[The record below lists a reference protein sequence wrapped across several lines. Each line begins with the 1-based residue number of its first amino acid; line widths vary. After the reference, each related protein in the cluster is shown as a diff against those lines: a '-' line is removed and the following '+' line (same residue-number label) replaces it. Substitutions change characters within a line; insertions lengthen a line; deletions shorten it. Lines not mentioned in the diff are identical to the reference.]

1 MKATH
6 NPYNPGAGVPPP
18 ELAGRDSLVD
28 IARVAIARAKGGRP
42 AKSAIMLG
50 LRGVGKTVLLNAFE
64 AIAEEEGCQTA
75 LLEIDPGTP
84 LAQQLA
90 PQLQHILHRL
100 DRVKKAGNE
109 VQKAFGALR
118 SFASMFKATVGDV
131 DFGFAVTPATGD
143 LSIDLTDLF
152 VAIAE
157 AAKKRDT
164 AVILL
169 IDEIQYLQKDDLSA
183 LIMAMHKIAQRQ
195 LPLLL
200 FGGGLPQ
207 LAKLA
212 GDAKSYAE
220 RLFDYPPI
228 GPLDEAGARLALSA
242 PAEREGV
249 KYAKDALDY
258 VIEQTGRYPF
268 FLQVWGSHC
277 WDAAQ
282 KSPITLADA
291 KRASETAIA
300 ALDEGIFKVRLA
312 RLTERQKAYARA
324 MAEFGA
330 EPVNSSDVANA
341 MKLSLSQAAPIRDE
355 LIKKGMAYSPERGLI
370 GFTVPKFDEYMRRAM
385 PATKRKAAKT

>member
-6 NPYNPGAGVPPP
+6 NPYNPGAGVPPR
-18 ELAGRDSLVD
+18 ELAGRDELIES
-28 IARVAIARAKGGRP
+28 ARVAVIRAKDGRP
-42 AKSAIMLG
+42 AKSSIMLG

-64 AIAEEEGCQTA
+64 AIAEDNGCQTA
-75 LLEIDPGTP
+75 LLEIDPDKP

-100 DRVKKAGNE
+100 DRLKKAGADL
-109 VQKAFGALR
+109 QKAFGSLR
-118 SFASMFKATVGDV
+118 AFAAMFKATVADI
-131 DFGFAVTPATGD
+131 DFSLAGPAATGD
-143 LSIDLTDLF
+143 LSIDLTELF
-152 VAIAE
+152 VAIADS
-157 AAKKRDT
+157 AKKRDT
-164 AVILL
+164 AVVLL
-169 IDEIQYLQKDDLSA
+169 IDEIQYVQKGDLSA
-183 LIMAMHKIAQRQ
+183 LIMALHKISQRQ

-200 FGGGLPQ
+200 FGAGLPQ

-228 GPLDEAGARLALSA
+228 GPLTRDGAKLALA
-242 PAEREGV
+242 GPAEREGV
-249 KYAKDALDY
+249 KYSSDALDY
-258 VIEQTGRYPF
+258 VIEQTGGYPF

-277 WDAAQ
+277 WETAA

-291 KRASETAIA
+291 KKASVAATA

-312 RLTERQKAYARA
+312 RLTERQRSYARA
-324 MAEFGA
+324 MAEFGP

-341 MKLSLSQAAPIRDE
+341 LGLTLSQAAPIRDE

-370 GFTVPKFDEYMRRAM
+370 GFTVPKFDDYMRRTS
-385 PATKRKAAKT
+385 PAPKPAKKKA

>member
-18 ELAGRDSLVD
+18 ELTGRDAL
-28 IARVAIARAKGGRP
+28 IEAARVAIARAKAGRP

-50 LRGVGKTVLLNAFE
+50 LRGVGKTVLLNRFE
-64 AIAEEEGCQTA
+64 ALAEEEGCQTA
-75 LLEIDPGTP
+75 LIEIDPTNT

-90 PQLQHILHRL
+90 PPLQQILHRL
-100 DRVKKAGNE
+100 DRLKKTGADL
-109 VQKAFGALR
+109 QKAFGSLR
-118 SFASMFKATVGDV
+118 SFASMFKATVADI
-131 DFGFAVTPATGD
+131 DFSLAGPAATGD

-164 AVILL
+164 AIILL
-169 IDEIQYLQKDDLSA
+169 IDEIQYLKKGDLGA
-183 LIMAMHKIAQRQ
+183 LIMAMHKVAQRQ

-228 GPLDEAGARLALSA
+228 GPLDEAGARLALTA

-258 VIEQTGRYPF
+258 VVEQTGRYPF
-268 FLQVWGSHC
+268 FLQVWGAHC
-277 WDAAQ
+277 WDVAA

-312 RLTERQKAYARA
+312 RLTERQQAYARA
-324 MAEFGA
+324 MAEFGP

-341 MKLSLSQAAPIRDE
+341 MGLSLSQAAPIRDE

-370 GFTVPKFDEYMRRAM
+370 GFTVPKFDDYMRRAM
-385 PATKRKAAKT
+385 PSAGKPKAKR

>member
-18 ELAGRDSLVD
+18 ELAGRDNLVE
-28 IARVAIARAKGGRP
+28 IARVAVARAKGGRP

-118 SFASMFKATVGDV
+118 AFASMFKATVGDV

-152 VAIAE
+152 IAIAE

-228 GPLDEAGARLALSA
+228 GPLDAAGAKLALSA

-258 VIEQTGRYPF
+258 VVEQTGGYPF

-324 MAEFGA
+324 MADFGA

-341 MKLSLSQAAPIRDE
+341 LNLSLSQAAPIRDE

>member
-6 NPYNPGAGVPPP
+6 NPYNPGAGVPPR
-18 ELAGRDSLVD
+18 ELAGRDDLLES
-28 IARVAIARAKGGRP
+28 ARVAVIRARDGRA

-50 LRGVGKTVLLNAFE
+50 LRGVGKTVLLNTFE
-64 AIAEEEGCQTA
+64 AIAEENGCQTA
-75 LLEIDPGTP
+75 LLEIDPDKP

-100 DRVKKAGNE
+100 DRLKKAGAE
-109 VQKAFGALR
+109 LQKAFGSLR
-118 SFASMFKATVGDV
+118 AFASMFKATVGDV
-131 DFGFAVTPATGD
+131 DFSLAGPAATGD
-143 LSIDLTDLF
+143 LAIDLTDLL
-152 VAIAE
+152 VAIAD

-164 AVILL
+164 AVVLL
-169 IDEIQYLQKDDLSA
+169 MDEIQYVQKGDLSA
-183 LIMAMHKIAQRQ
+183 LIMAMHKISQRQ

-228 GPLDEAGARLALSA
+228 GPLTPEGARQALVG
-242 PAEREGV
+242 PAERESV
-249 KYAKDALDY
+249 KYTADALDY
-258 VIEQTGRYPF
+258 VIDQTGGYPF

-277 WDAAQ
+277 WEAAA

-291 KRASETAIA
+291 KAASVSATA

-312 RLTERQKAYARA
+312 RLTERQKSYARA
-324 MAEFGA
+324 MAEFGP

-341 MKLSLSQAAPIRDE
+341 LGLSLSQAAPIRDE

-370 GFTVPKFDEYMRRAM
+370 GFTVPKFDDYMRRTS
-385 PATKRKAAKT
+385 PAPKPARKKA